1 MGALSLWWALT
12 IAITASA
19 QDYKDTY
26 RVANYSI
33 PRRKASTHGN
43 GWCAYTFNTKE
54 HANRE
59 DHSGCTCAMFSDK
72 PLQIE
77 SSRQHHQLA
86 SLKLQLSMLEEP
98 EPIVALGGGS
108 NPWGRASALGILPH
122 AWGAGGMVGRVK
134 GKVYESTGRTSFLG
148 AGGDWAPSRTTG
160 SSSGGGVAKEVQRL
174 RSVERELSRQL
185 TALYAQLLHEMVKHS
200 GDGGGF
206 TSQDGT
212 SWDVGQRLSEGLG
225 EHDLELAGLTG
236 LQRGL
241 EQGHNDL
248 LRVVVT
254 HSVLLDRLKQQWQ
267 VSTEHAPPRQ
277 HRPQSPFR
285 HTVSE
290 PLPPIARYTR
300 PRQRPQT
307 GHTPAHHHTRQ
318 PAPCRQ
324 TISE

>member
-267 VSTEHAPPRQ
+267 T
-277 HRPQSPFR
+277 SPATADR
-285 HTVSE
+285 SHSGSS
-290 PLPPIARYTR
+290 P
-300 PRQRPQT
+300 
-307 GHTPAHHHTRQ
+307 H
-318 PAPCRQ
+318 
-324 TISE
+324 